1 MLTGKQKRYL
11 RGDASLLNPGAYV
24 GKEGLTPEVV
34 KEIQTALKANELVKI
49 RIGRNAPE
57 EVLEIRD
64 ELHGMEIGEIIQVI
78 GRNIILFKGKKKD
91 SRYPLP

>member
-11 RGDASLLNPGAYV
+11 RGESSLLNPGAYV

-34 KEIQTALKANELVKI
+34 GEIQTALKANELVKI

-64 ELHGMEIGEIIQVI
+64 ELQTMELGEIIQVI

-91 SRYPLP
+91 SRYPLT